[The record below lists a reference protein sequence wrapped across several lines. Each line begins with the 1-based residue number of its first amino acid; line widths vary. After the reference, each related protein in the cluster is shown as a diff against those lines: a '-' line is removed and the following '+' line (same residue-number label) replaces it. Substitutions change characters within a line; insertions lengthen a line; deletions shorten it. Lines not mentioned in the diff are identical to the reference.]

1 MSSVSVTGQLE
12 QREAGLI
19 AARVADYVQL
29 AKPRIAVMAMV
40 TVAVGYFVGA
50 QGIIRIT
57 ELASACFGI
66 LLVAAACNF
75 LNQSLEK
82 ETDILM
88 RRTERRPVASGR
100 ISVREVF
107 LVGLALASIGTTWLW
122 YSANVTTSVLAA
134 VTLAL
139 YVCVY
144 TPLKRIS
151 FLGTIIGAVAGAL
164 PPVLGWSAAG
174 GNLDGGALALFLLLF
189 VWQFP
194 HFLAIATIH
203 RQDYE
208 SAGLRMLPMFGG
220 SRSAAGIVSVIYASV
235 LIPISLLIWDQ
246 GLAGSTY
253 VLVALMGGLAYLVS
267 SFRFLLDQ
275 SLTRAREL
283 LLCSIVYLP
292 TVLLT
297 ITWDHYRLLS

>member
-1 MSSVSVTGQLE
+1 MSSVSVTSRLE
-12 QREAGLI
+12 QREAGLL
-19 AARVADYVQL
+19 AARVTDYVQL

-50 QGIIRIT
+50 QGIVRVL
-57 ELASACFGI
+57 ELGSACLGI

-75 LNQSLEK
+75 LNQAIEK

-88 RRTERRPVASGR
+88 NRTAGRPVAAGR
-100 ISVREVF
+100 ISAREVF
-107 LVGLALASIGTTWLW
+107 LAGLIFASAGTTWLW
-122 YSANVTTSVLAA
+122 YSTNITTSVLAA

-144 TPLKRIS
+144 TPLKRVS
-151 FLGTIIGAVAGAL
+151 FLGTIVGAVSGAL
-164 PPVLGWSAAG
+164 PPVLGWSASG
-174 GNLDGGALALFLLLF
+174 GSLDGGALALFLLLF

-220 SRSAAGIVSVIYASV
+220 NRSAAGLVSVVYACV
-235 LIPISLLIWDQ
+235 LIPISLLVWHQ

-253 VLVALMGGLAYLVS
+253 VTVALVGGVAYLIS

-275 SLTRAREL
+275 SRQRAREL

-292 TVLLT
+292 AVLLT

>member
-1 MSSVSVTGQLE
+1 MSSVSVPGRLE
-12 QREAGLI
+12 EREASVLVT
-19 AARVADYVQL
+19 RVVDYVQL

-40 TVAVGYFVGA
+40 TVAVGYAIGA
-50 QGIIRIT
+50 QGAVRVA

-75 LNQSLEK
+75 LNQAIEK
-82 ETDILM
+82 DTDIRM
-88 RRTERRPVASGR
+88 QRTAKRPVASGR
-100 ISVREVF
+100 VSAREVF
-107 LVGLALASIGTTWLW
+107 VAGLVFASAGTTWLW
-122 YSANVTTSVLAA
+122 YSTNITTSVLAA
-134 VTLAL
+134 ITLAL

-144 TPLKRIS
+144 TPLKRVS
-151 FLGTIIGAVAGAL
+151 FLGTIVGAVSGAL

-220 SRSAAGIVSVIYASV
+220 SRSAAGLVSVVYACV
-235 LIPISLLIWDQ
+235 LIPISLLVWDQ
-246 GLAGSTY
+246 GLAGSAY
-253 VLVALMGGLAYLVS
+253 VTVALVGGFAYLIS

-275 SLTRAREL
+275 SHRRAKEL

>member
-1 MSSVSVTGQLE
+1 LE
-12 QREAGLI
+12 QREAGVL

-50 QGIIRIT
+50 QGT
-57 ELASACFGI
+57 VHLAALGSACFGI

-75 LNQSLEK
+75 LNQAIEK

-88 RRTERRPVASGR
+88 NRTAGRPVAAGR
-100 ISVREVF
+100 ISSREVF
-107 LVGLALASIGTTWLW
+107 LAGLIFASAGTTWLW
-122 YSANVTTSVLAA
+122 YSTNVTTSVLAA
-134 VTLAL
+134 VTLGL
-139 YVCVY
+139 YVCIY
-144 TPLKRIS
+144 TPLKRVS
-151 FLGTIIGAVAGAL
+151 FLGTIIGAVSGAL
-164 PPVLGWSAAG
+164 PPVLGWVAAG

-208 SAGLRMLPMFGG
+208 SAGLRMLPMLGN
-220 SRSAAGIVSVIYASV
+220 SRSAAGLVSVVYASV
-235 LIPISLLIWDQ
+235 LIPISLLVWDQ
-246 GLAGSTY
+246 GLAGSAYAT
-253 VLVALMGGLAYLVS
+253 VAVVGGLAYLIS

-275 SLTRAREL
+275 SRQRAREL

>member
-1 MSSVSVTGQLE
+1 MSSVSVPGRIE

-19 AARVADYVQL
+19 AARVGDYVQL

-50 QGIIRIT
+50 QGIVRIA

-88 RRTERRPVASGR
+88 RRTEGRPVASGR
-100 ISVREVF
+100 ISAREVF
-107 LVGLALASIGTTWLW
+107 IAGLVFASIGTTWLW
-122 YSANVTTSVLAA
+122 YSTNVTTAVLAA

-139 YVCVY
+139 YVCIY
-144 TPLKRIS
+144 TPLKRVS
-151 FLGTIIGAVAGAL
+151 FLGTIVGAVSGAL

-174 GNLDGGALALFLLLF
+174 GDLDGGALALFLLLF
-189 VWQFP
+189 AWQFP

-220 SRSAAGIVSVIYASV
+220 NRSAAGLVSVVYASV
-235 LIPISLLIWDQ
+235 LIPISLLVWDQ
-246 GLAGSTY
+246 GLAGSAY
-253 VLVALMGGLAYLVS
+253 VTVAVVGGLAYLIS

-275 SLTRAREL
+275 SQQRAREL

>member
-1 MSSVSVTGQLE
+1 MSSVSVTSRLE
-12 QREAGLI
+12 QREAGVL

-50 QGIIRIT
+50 QGT
-57 ELASACFGI
+57 VHLAALGSACFGI

-75 LNQSLEK
+75 LNQAIEK

-88 RRTERRPVASGR
+88 NRTAGRPVAAGR
-100 ISVREVF
+100 ISSREVF
-107 LVGLALASIGTTWLW
+107 LAGLIFASAGTTWLW
-122 YSANVTTSVLAA
+122 YSTNVTTSVLAA
-134 VTLAL
+134 VTLGL
-139 YVCVY
+139 YVCIY
-144 TPLKRIS
+144 TPLKRVS
-151 FLGTIIGAVAGAL
+151 FLGTIIGAVSGAL
-164 PPVLGWSAAG
+164 PPVLGWVAAG

-208 SAGLRMLPMFGG
+208 SAGLRMLPMLGN
-220 SRSAAGIVSVIYASV
+220 SRSAAGLVSVVYASV
-235 LIPISLLIWDQ
+235 LIPISLLVWDQ
-246 GLAGSTY
+246 GLAGSAYAT
-253 VLVALMGGLAYLVS
+253 VAVVGGLAYLIS

-275 SLTRAREL
+275 SRQRAREL

>member
-1 MSSVSVTGQLE
+1 MSSVSVTSRLE
-12 QREAGLI
+12 QREAGVL

-50 QGIIRIT
+50 QGT
-57 ELASACFGI
+57 VHLAALASACFGI

-75 LNQSLEK
+75 LNQAIEK

-88 RRTERRPVASGR
+88 NRTAGRPVAAGR
-100 ISVREVF
+100 ISSREVF
-107 LVGLALASIGTTWLW
+107 LAGLIFASAGTTWLW
-122 YSANVTTSVLAA
+122 YSTNVTTSVLAA
-134 VTLAL
+134 VTLGL
-139 YVCVY
+139 YVCIY
-144 TPLKRIS
+144 TPLKRVS
-151 FLGTIIGAVAGAL
+151 FLGTIIGAVSGAL
-164 PPVLGWSAAG
+164 PPVLGWVAAG

-208 SAGLRMLPMFGG
+208 SAGLRMLPMLGN
-220 SRSAAGIVSVIYASV
+220 SRSAAGLVSVVYASV
-235 LIPISLLIWDQ
+235 LIPISLLVWDQ
-246 GLAGSTY
+246 GLAGSAYAT
-253 VLVALMGGLAYLVS
+253 VAVVGGLAYLIS

-275 SLTRAREL
+275 SRQRAREL

>member
-1 MSSVSVTGQLE
+1 MSSVSVPGRLE
-12 QREAGLI
+12 QREASVL
-19 AARVADYVQL
+19 ATRVVDYVQL

-40 TVAVGYFVGA
+40 TVAVGYVIGA
-50 QGIIRIT
+50 QGVVHIA
-57 ELASACFGI
+57 ELVSACFGI

-75 LNQSLEK
+75 LNQAIEK
-82 ETDILM
+82 ETDIRM
-88 RRTERRPVASGR
+88 QRTAKRPVAAGR
-100 ISVREVF
+100 VSAREVF
-107 LVGLALASIGTTWLW
+107 FAGLVFASAGTTWLW
-122 YSANVTTSVLAA
+122 YSTNITTSVLAA

-139 YVCVY
+139 YVCIY
-144 TPLKRIS
+144 TPLKRVS
-151 FLGTIIGAVAGAL
+151 FLGTIVGAVSGAL

-220 SRSAAGIVSVIYASV
+220 SRSAAGLVSVVYACV
-235 LIPISLLIWDQ
+235 LIPISLLVWDQ
-246 GLAGSTY
+246 GLAGSAY
-253 VLVALMGGLAYLVS
+253 VTVALVGGFAYLIS

-275 SLTRAREL
+275 SHRRAKEL

-297 ITWDHYRLLS
+297 ITWDHFRLLS